1 MIPLITALIPMLG
14 SVIDKVLPNTA
25 EREKV
30 KMELQMKLAEQELEF
45 AKLLA
50 ANDQGQIEINKEEA
64 KSSSLFVSGW
74 RPFVGWTCS
83 IGVAWAFVVRPFLDW
98 TVALLSR
105 FYPALVGFV
114 SPEVNTGEL
123 LSLLLGL
130 LGMGGFRMMEKKWG
144 VERK

>member
-1 MIPLITALIPMLG
+1 MIPIIASLLPILG
-14 SVIDKVLPNTA
+14 NVIDKVLPNVA

-30 KMELQMKLAEQELEF
+30 KAELQLKLAEQELEF
-45 AKLLA
+45 SKLLA
-50 ANDQGQIEINKEEA
+50 ANDQGQIEINEEEA
-64 KSSSLFVSGW
+64 KSQSLFVAGW

-83 IGVAWAFVVRPFLDW
+83 VGVAWAFVVKPCLDW

-105 FYPALVGFV
+105 FYPALIGFTT
-114 SPEVNTGEL
+114 PTTNTGEL

-144 VERK
+144 VANK